1 LRPRDLETLEL
12 PRVLDAVA
20 GYARSE
26 AGRDA
31 VRALV
36 PTSDR
41 DEAER
46 RLQITADLLMLEAD
60 AGRVPTAD
68 VPLLALALADATPEG
83 AALEARRLLDVRD
96 VLGVSRR
103 VAAHLRRDPGRFPV
117 LAALADTLV
126 DLRELRT
133 LLARTLDESGQIR
146 EDASPTLA
154 AARATCRELRA
165 RLEQRLLGVVR
176 DTTHAEVVAEQYVT
190 VRNGRYVVPI
200 RAAAAWS
207 FGGVVQDRSSS
218 DETVFIEPLFAVELN
233 NRLLLASK
241 TEEAEERR
249 VRIELTDAVRANAD
263 ALAALEAA
271 LAATDAHGAVAA
283 FAAAHRA
290 TRPTLGT
297 RDVVLRAARH
307 PLLELT
313 HRTTVP
319 IDLTLREDQRGL
331 AITGPNA
338 GGKTVALKTLGLSA
352 LLAQTG
358 LFVHAADGARLPCF
372 TAVLADIGDA
382 QSIERDLSTFTAHAT
397 NLAVIAREVG
407 AGALVLL
414 DEPGAGTDPIEG
426 AALATGVLTD
436 LLERGP
442 RVVFTTHFAAVK
454 TFALAESTLEVAA
467 CDVDPETGV
476 ARYELVYHSIGQS
489 FALPIAR
496 RHGIPARAVEIAER
510 LLTGESRDLAGAI
523 ARLEASRREL
533 DRARE
538 ETQREQARLER
549 ARTEAETLAADL
561 RARQRQRWS
570 DDLEESRRFLR
581 EIERK
586 GRALLDELRARPEP
600 GALRTFVRE
609 STEAIATKA
618 PIAATPAAAAPPKL
632 GDTVEMVGGSIRG
645 ELVELHGDRARI
657 QRGGLRFEVALA
669 QLRVVAD
676 EPARRE
682 RVVVSVT
689 RPPESDQ
696 ERGEINLVGQR
707 VREAIDALAA
717 FLDRSVRL
725 GLSEVRVVHGVGT
738 GTLRRAI
745 QEFLAA
751 SPYCAKFR
759 EEDSSRGG
767 GSVTLVELC

>member
-20 GYARSE
+20 THARSE

-31 VRALV
+31 VRALE
-36 PTSDR
+36 PTRDR

-46 RLQITADLLMLEAD
+46 RLEITEALLALDAE

-68 VPLLALALADATPEG
+68 VPRLGPALADAMPEG
-83 AALEARRLLDVRD
+83 AALDARRLLEIRD
-96 VLGVSRR
+96 LLGVSRN
-103 VAAHLRRDPGRFPV
+103 VATHLRRDPERWPRLV
-117 LAALADTLV
+117 ALADTLE

-133 LLARTLDESGQIR
+133 TLTRTIDDSGQIR

-154 AARATCRELRA
+154 AARASVRELRGKLET
-165 RLEQRLLGVVR
+165 RLMGVVR
-176 DTTHAEVVAEQYVT
+176 DPSHADVVVDDYVT

-249 VRIELTDAVRANAD
+249 VRVELTDLVRTNAD

-271 LAATDAHGAVAA
+271 LARVDAHGAVAA
-283 FAAAHRA
+283 FALANRA

-297 RDVVLRAARH
+297 RDLVLRAARH

-313 HRTTVP
+313 HRKVVP
-319 IDLTLREDQRGL
+319 VDIVLREDLRGL

-338 GGKTVALKTLGLSA
+338 GGKTVALKTLALSA

-358 LFVHAADGARLPCF
+358 FFVHAAEGARLPCF
-372 TAVLADIGDA
+372 TSILADIGDA
-382 QSIERDLSTFTAHAT
+382 QSIERDLSTFTAHAA
-397 NLAVIAREVG
+397 NLAAIARD
-407 AGALVLL
+407 AGPGGLVLL
-414 DEPGAGTDPIEG
+414 DEPGAGTDPVEG

-442 RVVFTTHFAAVK
+442 WVVFTTHFAQVK
-454 TFALAESTLEVAA
+454 TFALSERTLEVAA
-467 CDVDPETGV
+467 CDVDAETGA
-476 ARYELVYHSIGQS
+476 ARYELVYHSVGQS

-496 RHGIPARAVEIAER
+496 RHGVPARAIEVAER
-510 LLTGESRDLAGAI
+510 LLTGESQDLARAI
-523 ARLEASRREL
+523 ARLESSRRDLE
-533 DRARE
+533 RGRE
-538 ETQREQARLER
+538 ETIAERGRLEATR
-549 ARTEAETLAADL
+549 AEAEALTADL
-561 RARQRQRWS
+561 RQRQRQRWTE
-570 DDLEESRRFLR
+570 DLEESRRFVR
-581 EIERK
+581 ELERK
-586 GRALLDELRARPEP
+586 GRAVLDELRAKPDA

-609 STEAIATKA
+609 AGDAIAAHA
-618 PIAATPAAAAPPKL
+618 PAPAATAPAAPPKL
-632 GDTVEMVGGSIRG
+632 GDTVEVIGGSIRG
-645 ELVELHGDRARI
+645 ELVEINGERARL
-657 QRGGLRFEVALA
+657 QRGGLRFEVGLA
-669 QLRVVAD
+669 QVRVVED
-676 EPARRE
+676 SGRRE
-682 RVVVSVT
+682 RVAVSVA
-689 RPPESDQ
+689 RPIETDH

-707 VREAIDALAA
+707 VREGIDALAA

-725 GLSEVRVVHGVGT
+725 GLSEVRVVHGLGT
-738 GTLRRAI
+738 GALRRAV

-759 EEDSSRGG
+759 EDDGMRGG
-767 GSVTLVELC
+767 GVTIVELA

>member
-20 GYARSE
+20 GFARSE

-36 PTSDR
+36 PTGDR

-46 RLQITADLLMLEAD
+46 RLQVTAELVALDAE

-68 VPLLALALADATPEG
+68 VAPLGAALAAAVPEG

-96 VLGVSRR
+96 LLGVSRR
-103 VAAHLRRDPGRFPV
+103 VAAHLRRAPDRFPA
-117 LAALADTLV
+117 LATLADTLV

-133 LLARTLDESGQIR
+133 TLARTLDESGQIR

-154 AARATCRELRA
+154 AARAAVRELRA
-165 RLEQRLLGVVR
+165 KLEQRLMGVVR
-176 DTTHAEVVAEQYVT
+176 DPTHADVLSDQYVT

-207 FGGVVQDRSSS
+207 FGGVVQDRSGS

-233 NRLLLASK
+233 NRLLLAAK

-249 VRIELTDAVRANAD
+249 VRIELTDLVRANGD
-263 ALAALEAA
+263 ALAELEAA
-271 LAATDAHGAVAA
+271 LARVDAHGAIAA
-283 FAAAHRA
+283 FALKHRA
-290 TRPTLGT
+290 TRPELGT
-297 RDVVLRAARH
+297 PDIVLRAVRH

-313 HRTTVP
+313 HRDVVP
-319 IDLTLREDQRGL
+319 IDITLREDQRGL
-331 AITGPNA
+331 AVTGPNA

-358 LFVHAADGARLPCF
+358 LFVHAAEGARLPCF
-372 TAVLADIGDA
+372 AAVLADIGDA

-397 NLAVIAREVG
+397 NLAAIAIE
-407 AGALVLL
+407 AGPGGLVVL
-414 DEPGAGTDPIEG
+414 DEPGAGTDPVEG

-436 LLERGP
+436 LLARGP
-442 RVVFTTHFAAVK
+442 RVVFTTHFPQVK
-454 TFALAESTLEVAA
+454 TFALSEPSLEVAA
-467 CDVDPETGV
+467 CDVDPNTGA

-496 RHGIPARAVEIAER
+496 RHGVPARAVDVAER
-510 LLTGESRDLAGAI
+510 LLAGESRDLARAI
-523 ARLEASRREL
+523 ARLETSRRDL
-533 DRARE
+533 DRARDE
-538 ETQREQARLER
+538 AETERRRLES

-561 RARQRQRWS
+561 RARQRRRWA
-570 DDLEESRRFLR
+570 DDLDESRRFVH
-581 EIERK
+581 EIERQ
-586 GRALLDELRARPEP
+586 GRAILEELRARPEP
-600 GALRTFVRE
+600 LALRTFVRDAHG
-609 STEAIATKA
+609 AIAGNATAAA
-618 PIAATPAAAAPPKL
+618 PPPAAAPPKL
-632 GDTVEMVGGSIRG
+632 GDTVEVVGGSIRG
-645 ELVELHGDRARI
+645 ELVEMQGERARI
-657 QRGGLRFEVALA
+657 QRGGLRFEVALS
-669 QLRVVAD
+669 QLRVVD

-682 RVVVSVT
+682 RVAVSVA
-689 RPPESDQ
+689 RPIEADH

-707 VREAIDALAA
+707 VREAIDALTA

-725 GLSEVRVVHGVGT
+725 GLSEVRVVHGLGS
-738 GTLRRAI
+738 GALRRAV

-759 EEDSSRGG
+759 EEDTSRGG
-767 GSVTLVELC
+767 VTVVQLA

>member
-20 GYARSE
+20 THARSE

-31 VRALV
+31 VRALE
-36 PTSDR
+36 PTRDP

-46 RLQITADLLMLEAD
+46 RLEITDALLALDAE

-68 VPLLALALADATPEG
+68 VPRLGPALADAMPEG
-83 AALEARRLLDVRD
+83 AALDARRLLEIRD
-96 VLGVSRR
+96 LLGVSRN
-103 VAAHLRRDPGRFPV
+103 VATHLRRDPERWPQLV
-117 LAALADTLV
+117 ALADTLE

-133 LLARTLDESGQIR
+133 TLTRTIDDSGQIR

-154 AARATCRELRA
+154 AARASVRELRGKLET
-165 RLEQRLLGVVR
+165 RLMGVVR
-176 DTTHAEVVAEQYVT
+176 DPSHADIVVDDYVT

-249 VRIELTDAVRANAD
+249 VRVELTDLVRTNAD

-271 LAATDAHGAVAA
+271 LARVDAHGAVAA
-283 FAAAHRA
+283 FALANRA

-297 RDVVLRAARH
+297 RDLVLRAARH

-313 HRTTVP
+313 HRKVVP
-319 IDLTLREDQRGL
+319 VDIVLREDLRGL

-338 GGKTVALKTLGLSA
+338 GGKTVALKTLALSA

-358 LFVHAADGARLPCF
+358 FFVHAAEGARLPCF
-372 TAVLADIGDA
+372 TSILADIGDA
-382 QSIERDLSTFTAHAT
+382 QSIERDLSTFTAHAA
-397 NLAVIAREVG
+397 NLAAIARD
-407 AGALVLL
+407 AGPGGLVLL
-414 DEPGAGTDPIEG
+414 DEPGAGTDPVEG

-442 RVVFTTHFAAVK
+442 WVVFTTHFAQVK
-454 TFALAESTLEVAA
+454 TFALSERTLEVAA
-467 CDVDPETGV
+467 CDVDTETGA
-476 ARYELVYHSIGQS
+476 ARYELVYHSVGQS

-496 RHGIPARAVEIAER
+496 RHGVPARAIEVAER
-510 LLTGESRDLAGAI
+510 LLTGESQDLARAI
-523 ARLEASRREL
+523 ARLESSRRDLE
-533 DRARE
+533 RGRE
-538 ETQREQARLER
+538 ETIAERGRLEATR
-549 ARTEAETLAADL
+549 AEAEALTADL
-561 RARQRQRWS
+561 RQRQRQRWTE
-570 DDLEESRRFLR
+570 DLEESRRFVR
-581 EIERK
+581 ELERK
-586 GRALLDELRARPEP
+586 GRAVLDELRAKPDA

-609 STEAIATKA
+609 SGDAIAAHA
-618 PIAATPAAAAPPKL
+618 PAPAATAPAAPPKL
-632 GDTVEMVGGSIRG
+632 GDTVEVIGGSIRG
-645 ELVELHGDRARI
+645 ELVEINGERARL
-657 QRGGLRFEVALA
+657 QRGGLRFEVGLA
-669 QLRVVAD
+669 QIRVV
-676 EPARRE
+676 EESGRRE
-682 RVVVSVT
+682 RVAVSVA
-689 RPPESDQ
+689 RPIETDH

-707 VREAIDALAA
+707 VREGIDALAA

-725 GLSEVRVVHGVGT
+725 GLSEVRVVHGLGT
-738 GTLRRAI
+738 GALRRAV

-759 EEDSSRGG
+759 EDDGMRGG
-767 GSVTLVELC
+767 GVTIVELA